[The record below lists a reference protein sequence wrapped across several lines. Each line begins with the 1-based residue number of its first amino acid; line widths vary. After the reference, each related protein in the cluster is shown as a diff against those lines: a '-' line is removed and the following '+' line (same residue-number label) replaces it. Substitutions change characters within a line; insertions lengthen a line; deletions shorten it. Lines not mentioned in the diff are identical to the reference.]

1 MAKLTFW
8 EKPGCGG
15 NAQQKHLLAAAG
27 HQLVVR
33 NLLAEPWTRERLLD
47 FLGALPVAE
56 WFNLSAPQV
65 KSGEIDP
72 ATLTRDEALAALL
85 AEPLLIRRPLME
97 REWDGEWDELPPRMV
112 GFDTARVAA
121 WIGLEPSAPSLG
133 EGCAA
138 ALGAGCDAQRHDAGA
153 PG

>member
-47 FLGALPVAE
+47 FLGALPVA
-56 WFNLSAPQV
+56 
-65 KSGEIDP
+65 
-72 ATLTRDEALAALL
+72 
-85 AEPLLIRRPLME
+85 
-97 REWDGEWDELPPRMV
+97 EWDGEWDELPPRMV